1 MGNPGRWILSLI
13 LLMGVGLLL
22 SGCCS
27 SSSPEETGSIK
38 EDPSFAEDIQPILS
52 SGCTTGG
59 CHDASASAGLDLR
72 TGQSL
77 QNLIDVRAVQEPELY
92 RVIPFD
98 AQNSYLVI
106 KLEGRQNQG
115 SRMPLGGQALG
126 AIQIQNIR
134 NWINRGAR
142 DN

>member
-1 MGNPGRWILSLI
+1 MGNPRRWIWSGICWISLC
-13 LLMGVGLLL
+13 LLL

-27 SSSPEETGSIK
+27 SSGPEENGTPK
-38 EDPSFAEDIQPILS
+38 EDPSFAQDIQPILS
-52 SGCTTGG
+52 PGCTIGG

-72 TGQSL
+72 PGQSL
-77 QNLIDVRAVQEPELY
+77 QNLIDVRSVQEPNLT
-92 RVIPFD
+92 RIIPFD
-98 AQNSYLVI
+98 AQNSYLII

-126 AIQIQNIR
+126 ATQIQNIR